1 MKFIWIVVFLIS
13 FAAKKTFADEN
24 LSGKWR
30 GAIIG
35 HVDNRNYFIQAELA
49 EKKKSGEYNMKMK
62 IFSDDYIGEFLLQL
76 NLMDGKKLVIKKLT
90 KVSEFPYPYLHIE
103 DCFTGYFLLKQ
114 ITSKSKQLDLY
125 RNAVYHKIEEFT
137 NLDGD
142 GNFVPGFE
150 CFTSVMLQPLE
161 SDTSHSTLEK
171 KADSMI
177 AFKRFRADEVVR
189 RKVVSSK
196 ECFVKKTKI
205 TLQVWDNNQEDGDVI
220 SLKLNNTWVLTN
232 FPLKNEKYTIPIE
245 LKKKDNQLL
254 LFAENLG
261 SIPPNTAAISID
273 DGTTS
278 RTYILNSDM
287 SKSEMV
293 KITLAD
299 TKPITPIKK

>member
-1 MKFIWIVVFLIS
+1 MKFIWIVIFLIP
-13 FAAKKTFADEN
+13 FAAKKSFAAES

-35 HVDNRNYFIQAELA
+35 HVDNRNYFINADLT
-49 EKKKSGEYNMKMK
+49 EKKKSGEYIMKMK
-62 IFSDDYIGEFLLQL
+62 LFSDDYNGEFLLQL
-76 NLMDGKKLVIKKLT
+76 NLVEGEKLFIKKMT

-114 ITSKSKQLDLY
+114 NTANQIKMDLY

-150 CFTSVMLQPLE
+150 CFTSVMLHPITT
-161 SDTSHSTLEK
+161 DTMHSILEK

-177 AFKRFRADEVVR
+177 VFKKYRADEVVR

-196 ECFVKKTKI
+196 ECTVKKTKI
-205 TLQVWDNNQEDGDVI
+205 SLQVWDNNKEDGDII

-232 FPLKNEKYTIPIE
+232 FKLKNEKYTIPIE

-273 DGTTS
+273 DGTTA

-299 TKPITPIKK
+299 TKPVTPINK